1 MHGRFSRRNW
11 TRELE
16 QFCSAER
23 DNIRPAR
30 ASPKI
35 WDGDK
40 ASSTYVRFMYTPL
53 LPPSFTPFNCVYRRR
68 LHQRK
73 TSRQASAAYKAIPD
87 TTQYILHP
95 HLENNP
101 LSEGRSCGGGDDDGP
116 GSAAAADVEGSSAQA
131 RICCRTCRPLLR
143 LREDSPEMPTGTK
156 RNTIH
161 AVQRNAMDAKRDK
174 LKTGLVLAN
183 TT

>member
-1 MHGRFSRRNW
+1 MVDLVDEIGQK
-11 TRELE
+11 TGAVL
-16 QFCSAER
+16 FCG
-23 DNIRPAR
+23 AR
-30 ASPKI
+30 QH
-35 WDGDK
+35 K
-40 ASSTYVRFMYTPL
+40 ASQSFPENMGWGQGFEHICTIYVHPPSPAFVHSFQLR
-53 LPPSFTPFNCVYRRR
+53 LPPSPSPEKHKPTGFSCV
-68 LHQRK
+68 QSD
-73 TSRQASAAYKAIPD
+73 SR
-87 TTQYILHP
+87 HNP

-101 LSEGRSCGGGDDDGP
+101 VSEHRSCGGGDDDGP
-116 GSAAAADVEGSSAQA
+116 GSAAGVDVEGSSAQA

-183 TT
+183 IT